1 MLKFSKTEPR
11 TILTKTKN
19 KAQHNLSPSSLQS
32 PNIIGLFKMGIN
44 WALKPE
50 FNRTARKALLFQT
63 KTNEALTFWETNL
76 ALTISFLLHR
86 LSHLLYVITPL

>member
-50 FNRTARKALLFQT
+50 FNRTNLGNKNKRK
-63 KTNEALTFWETNL
+63 EALTFWETNL